1 MAKSASP
8 RASLRR
14 GVLKVLAEAK
24 RSIGVMQKRWNVDG
38 KVYQAQ
44 IVNNEGGRWRQ
55 RRVDEYPENNWLAW
69 VQTINDLNDM
79 IDGLTI
85 LRDQAHDV
93 LREMGMGQNKLE
105 PRQEYAGSHAF
116 RPGAMDWR
124 GNISEERC
132 AFPDCGARES
142 SDVHALH
149 NSMGSQ
155 R

>member
-38 KVYQAQ
+38 KVFQAQ
-44 IVNNEGGRWRQ
+44 IVNNEGNNWRQ
-55 RRVDEYPENNWLAW
+55 RRADEYPENNWLAG

-85 LRDQAHDV
+85 LRNEAHDV
-93 LREMGMGQNKLE
+93 LREMGMEQNKPE
-105 PRQEYAGSHAF
+105 EYAGSHAF
-116 RPGAMDWR
+116 RPGGQDWR
-124 GNISEERC
+124 GNVSQERC

-149 NSMGSQ
+149 NSAGS